1 MAAADGPYYDPL
13 PIELRPPY
21 YTNREQIT
29 HTSNGYSDIFL
40 IWLVVRQQPA
50 YASLRYYTQ
59 TNDIAPTM
67 AAAAVPYAALP
78 TTPRP

>member
-1 MAAADGPYYDPL
+1 MAAANGPYDPL
-13 PIELRPPY
+13 PIELQPPY

-29 HTSNGYSDIFL
+29 HTSNGYSDVFL
-40 IWLVVRQQPA
+40 IWLVLRRQPA